1 MATTLTHSDSA
12 QEWPKRG
19 KRMTEEEF
27 HEMERLNSKVRHE
40 YIKGVAH
47 MMSGVTMAHN
57 LIALNIIS
65 ALNQRLAGPCTA
77 FAIDVQVMVDVK
89 KSGKRHYLYPDA
101 AVTCSPE
108 DIRPDT
114 VLVES
119 PKIVFEVLSP
129 GTENR
134 DRGVKFHAYQ
144 DCPTM
149 QEIVFVNQ
157 FAPHIEVWQRDK
169 ENIARWNARSYD
181 RGETVHLASL
191 DIHVAIEEFYQRL
204 PELLEEDEEDDE

>member
-1 MATTLTHSDSA
+1 
-12 QEWPKRG
+12 
-19 KRMTEEEF
+19 
-27 HEMERLNSKVRHE
+27 MERLNSKVRYE

-47 MMSGVTMAHN
+47 MMVGVTRAHN
-57 LIALNIIS
+57 RIALNIVS
-65 ALNQRLAGPCTA
+65 ALDRRLTGSCTA
-77 FAIDVQVMVDVK
+77 FGIDIQVLVGLK
-89 KSGKRHYLYPDA
+89 KNGKQHYLYPDA

-108 DIRPDT
+108 DNRPDT

-144 DCPTM
+144 DCPTV

-157 FAPHIEVWQRDK
+157 FAPHIEV
-169 ENIARWNARSYD
+169 
-181 RGETVHLASL
+181 
-191 DIHVAIEEFYQRL
+191 
-204 PELLEEDEEDDE
+204 